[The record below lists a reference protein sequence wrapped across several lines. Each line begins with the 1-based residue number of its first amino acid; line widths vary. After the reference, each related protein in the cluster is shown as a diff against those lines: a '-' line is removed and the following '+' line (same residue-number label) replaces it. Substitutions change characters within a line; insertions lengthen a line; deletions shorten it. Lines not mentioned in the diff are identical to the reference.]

1 MIAPWIPTAPA
12 IVQTM
17 LRMAQVGPDDVVYD
31 LGCGDGRIVIAAARD
46 WGARAVGIDID
57 GNRIADAQRL
67 AATAG
72 VSDRV
77 RFIDGD
83 MFHVSVREATVVALY
98 LFPSVLVELREKLI
112 RELPR
117 GARIVSHSFVMGT
130 WEPDCKLRVPGD
142 VVYMW
147 RVK

>member
-1 MIAPWIPTAPA
+1 M
-12 IVQTM
+12 VQ
-17 LRMAQVGPDDVVYD
+17 AGPSDVVYD
-31 LGCGDGRIVIAAARD
+31 LGCGDGRIVIAAAREC
-46 WGARAVGIDID
+46 GARGVGIDID
-57 GNRIADAQRL
+57 PARISDAQRH
-67 AATAG
+67 AAEAG
-72 VSDRV
+72 VNDRV
-77 RFIDGD
+77 RFIAGD
-83 MFHVSVREATVVALY
+83 MFQLPVHAATVVALY

-130 WEPDCKLRVPGD
+130 WEPDCKLRLPDD